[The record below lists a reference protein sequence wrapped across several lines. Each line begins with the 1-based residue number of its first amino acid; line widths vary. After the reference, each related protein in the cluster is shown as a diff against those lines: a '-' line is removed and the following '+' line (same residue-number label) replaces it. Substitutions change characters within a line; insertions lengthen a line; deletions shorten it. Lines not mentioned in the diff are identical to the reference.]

1 MNEFK
6 RFEDRLYEL
15 TYLWHRVNPNLTVRS
30 VPAAEVY
37 NMFMEFGVKS
47 INQLIYIDF
56 VVGGVAKHCF
66 QCNIQMSKFY
76 CLI

>member
-1 MNEFK
+1 MRSAADWKHGNATAFWSVVWILQILNGRK
-6 RFEDRLYEL
+6 CRNKLYEL

-47 INQLIYIDF
+47 IN
-56 VVGGVAKHCF
+56 
-66 QCNIQMSKFY
+66 
-76 CLI
+76 